1 MPGIVKMVEKGADS
15 KQLTDK
21 YISDI
26 VEKVIDSIDY
36 SLLILNNEKYNEQIK
51 LHNLNQIKALMH
63 NKAYLNLKKK
73 VNKLPQLLVVD
84 DFCGEEKY
92 YQYLKNEQE
101 VVGNITFKTKAES
114 QYLAVALASMIARY
128 GFIKH
133 NIMNS
138 LKEQRVDNSF
148 HMINKENDLYS
159 MVRIEDINKFN
170 KKLRL
175 KRIKIISSD
184 GASDYIRTSLNQ
196 MSDDEFKIFLNYHF
210 KVCERKDLLGASSH
224 LLDIIK
230 KND

>member
-1 MPGIVKMVEKGADS
+1 M
-15 KQLTDK
+15 
-21 YISDI
+21 YH
-26 VEKVIDSIDY
+26 
-36 SLLILNNEKYNEQIK
+36 LLSE
-51 LHNLNQIKALMH
+51 
-63 NKAYLNLKKK
+63 
-73 VNKLPQLLVVD
+73 
-84 DFCGEEKY
+84 EEKLQALKEAKRVTKKDGFIFVSY
-92 YQYLKNEQE
+92 YMNEYA
-101 VVGNITFKTKAES
+101 IIS
-114 QYLAVALASMIARY
+114 Y

-175 KRIKIISSD
+175 KRIKIIASD